1 MASVPLCLCGL
12 VRASRFTTKRH
23 RRYRELAI
31 EVHPYKIARSPSFF
45 ISWSLSSRDPHPLLP
60 KRGFLI
66 SAMRPGIIWPANRQ
80 AFREYFFKTIKYKI
94 YSVKEIAHLSAFSIY
109 RLLLHALNTF
119 SAFISSN
126 LRLRFIFL
134 SRASL
139 IAAILH
145 LLEYLLSHRKAPN
158 WRAEC
163 IMIMV
168 LLPLSFSSSL
178 M

>member
-45 ISWSLSSRDPHPLLP
+45 ILGASPLVILIRFCQ
-60 KRGFLI
+60 KEVFLI

>member
-1 MASVPLCLCGL
+1 MWVSSGREYGFCSSVSLWLGQCIA
-12 VRASRFTTKRH
+12 VHH
-23 RRYRELAI
+23 RGTETQRTSDSS
-31 EVHPYKIARSPSFF
+31 SPIQNSEEPFLF
-45 ISWSLSSRDPHPLLP
+45 YTWSLSSRDPHPLLP

-158 WRAEC
+158 RRQNT
-163 IMIMV
+163 
-168 LLPLSFSSSL
+168 S
-178 M
+178 

>member
-1 MASVPLCLCGL
+1 MLRRAIADEGL
-12 VRASRFTTKRH
+12 ANTIFGVFHANGGDAPRCKQTGHPRRRRIKIVLLGSDSIPKLDTDALYPRCKH
-23 RRYRELAI
+23 R
-31 EVHPYKIARSPSFF
+31 
-45 ISWSLSSRDPHPLLP
+45 
-60 KRGFLI
+60 
-66 SAMRPGIIWPANRQ
+66 GIDI
-80 AFREYFFKTIKYKI
+80 KIKYKI